1 MNAQSSAFCALVC
14 SLTVGILAFGCRT
27 PEPPAPQPAIKV
39 TITSD
44 PGKAALF
51 RGGKP
56 IGETPQTLA
65 VNATEDLLPITATF
79 GQEVLVEKRIK
90 YLNLDRVEMSFTFG
104 AGRSAMAKVLKLP
117 RILVFDYGA
126 GVTFDV
132 NRADLKPDFLPLL
145 DQQARLLNG
154 PFSALEVHLCGH
166 TDSQGTNDFNLALS
180 LDRARAVAGRLEAQG
195 VPKNRLKSE
204 GFGSAY
210 PVAGNDTESGR
221 SLNRRTELILP
232 Q

>member
-1 MNAQSSAFCALVC
+1 MNTVSSVLCVFTLSALA
-14 SLTVGILAFGCRT
+14 TGCKT
-27 PEPPAPQPAIKV
+27 AVQPAPQVALKV

-44 PGKAALF
+44 PGKATLF
-51 RGGKP
+51 RDGKP

-65 VNATEDLLPITATF
+65 VNRTEDLLPITATF
-79 GQEVLVEKRIK
+79 GQEALVEKRIK
-90 YLNLDRVEMSFTFG
+90 YLSLDQVEMSFTFG

-132 NRADLKPDFLPLL
+132 NRADLKPDFIPLL
-145 DQQARLLNG
+145 DRQAQLLNG
-154 PFSALEVHLCGH
+154 PFAALEVHLCGH
-166 TDSQGTNDFNLALS
+166 TDSQGSNDFNLALS
-180 LDRARAVAGRLEAQG
+180 LDRARAVGSRLESQG
-195 VPKNRLKSE
+195 IAKHRLKAE

-210 PVAGNDTESGR
+210 PVAGNDTETGR
-221 SLNRRTELILP
+221 SLNRRTEIILP

>member
-1 MNAQSSAFCALVC
+1 MNALSSALCALAV
-14 SLTVGILAFGCRT
+14 LVVFGCNK
-27 PEPPAPQPAIKV
+27 PVQPAPEAALKV
-39 TITSD
+39 TVTSD
-44 PGKAALF
+44 PGKATLL
-51 RGGKP
+51 RDGKP
-56 IGETPQTLA
+56 FGETPQTLA
-65 VNATEDLLPITATF
+65 LNRTEDLLSITATL
-79 GQEVLVEKRIK
+79 GQETPVEKRIK
-90 YLNLDRVEMSFTFG
+90 YLSLDRVEMSFTFG

-145 DQQARLLNG
+145 DHQATLLKG
-154 PFSALEVHLCGH
+154 PFAALPVHLCGH
-166 TDSQGTNDFNLALS
+166 TDSQGANDFNLALS
-180 LDRARAVAGRLEAQG
+180 LDRARAVASRLESQGLPKGRLR
-195 VPKNRLKSE
+195 PE

>member
-1 MNAQSSAFCALVC
+1 MKILPFTLCAL
-14 SLTVGILAFGCRT
+14 TLAALATSGCT
-27 PEPPAPQPAIKV
+27 KPVQPAPEATIKV

-44 PGKAALF
+44 PGKATLF
-51 RGGKP
+51 RDGKP
-56 IGETPQTLA
+56 FGETPQILT
-65 VNATEDLLPITATF
+65 VTRTEDLLPITATH
-79 GQEVLVEKRIK
+79 GQELLVEKRIK
-90 YLNLDRVEMSFTFG
+90 YLSLDRVEMSFTFG

-132 NRADLKPDFLPLL
+132 NHADLKPDFLSLL
-145 DQQARLLNG
+145 DHQARLLSG
-154 PFSALEVHLCGH
+154 PFAALDVHLCGH
-166 TDSQGTNDFNLALS
+166 TDSQGSNDFNLALS
-180 LDRARAVAGRLEAQG
+180 LDRARAVASRLESQG
-195 VPKNRLKSE
+195 VPKGRLKPE

-210 PVAGNDTESGR
+210 PVAGNDTENGR

>member
-1 MNAQSSAFCALVC
+1 MNMSTSVLCALLGV
-14 SLTVGILAFGCRT
+14 LVMEGCTKPVQPT
-27 PEPPAPQPAIKV
+27 PAAALKV

-44 PGKAALF
+44 PGKAILL
-51 RGGKP
+51 RDGKP
-56 IGETPQTLA
+56 FGETPQTLS
-65 VNATEDLLPITATF
+65 VNRTEDLLPITATF
-79 GQEVLVEKRIK
+79 GQEMLVEKRIK
-90 YLNLDRVEMSFTFG
+90 FLSLDRVEMSFTFG

-145 DQQARLLNG
+145 DNQARLLNG
-154 PFSALEVHLCGH
+154 AFAALEVHLCGH
-166 TDSQGTNDFNLALS
+166 TDSQGSNDFNLSLS
-180 LDRARAVAGRLEAQG
+180 LDRARAVASRLESQG
-195 VPKNRLKSE
+195 VVKARLRTE

-210 PVAGNDTESGR
+210 PVAGNDSEGGR
-221 SLNRRTELILP
+221 ALNRRTELILP